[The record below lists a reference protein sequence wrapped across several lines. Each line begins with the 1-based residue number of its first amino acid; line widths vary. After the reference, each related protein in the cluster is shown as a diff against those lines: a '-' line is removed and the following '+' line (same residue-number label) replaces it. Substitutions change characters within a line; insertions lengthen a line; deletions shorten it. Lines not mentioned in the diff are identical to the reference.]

1 MTKPRS
7 AVELKNR
14 ITVCKVIIK
23 TLKEDPYFHR
33 DPQTEIRTKD
43 ALQHYRAQLLKL
55 EKELWTIE
63 EPQPVQIG
71 LQPGTI
77 TAKSLS
83 TKE

>member
-1 MTKPRS
+1 MPRS

-33 DPQTEIRTKD
+33 DQKTTFRSID
-43 ALQHYRAQLLKL
+43 AIKHYQAQQLKL
-55 EKELWTIE
+55 EKELWTIVK
-63 EPQPVQIG
+63 PQPIQIG

-77 TAKSLS
+77 TAKALT